1 MTGGVCQPLA
11 TPSPLPVCTHSEL
24 MPHGGR
30 VGAGSYQ
37 KKKKNRQYR
46 RDNLTSVQCQGRFHP
61 SPSPAPLSIVS
72 PCSDLCHLPL
82 PPWACVFLR
91 SCLDA
96 EALPWSQAAQ
106 TPSWVWYLGSP
117 SKLWALWK
125 PEEATLSSGACR
137 PFHTQPCSL
146 EQKEPT
152 LRSLEGR

>member
-11 TPSPLPVCTHSEL
+11 TPSPLPVCNECH
-24 MPHGGR
+24 M
-30 VGAGSYQ
+30 GAGWGRGAT
-37 KKKKNRQYR
+37 KRKKNRQYR

-72 PCSDLCHLPL
+72 PCSDLCHLPF
-82 PPWACVFLR
+82 PPWACVFLC

-125 PEEATLSSGACR
+125 PEEAVLSSGACR
-137 PFHTQPCSL
+137 PFHTLQQPCSL